1 MLVVLNDDGCGR
13 RVAQPRSL
21 GTTSPRTLASEKVA
35 HLLDENSESERGRT
49 GTGIA
54 LDAPLQLADFAA
66 LPILFVQSRALR
78 RTSPWNLVSV
88 PAGFG

>member
-35 HLLDENSESERGRT
+35 LLLDEDSESERGRI
-49 GTGIA
+49 GTSVA

-66 LPILFVQSRALR
+66 LPTFFV
-78 RTSPWNLVSV
+78 
-88 PAGFG
+88 

>member
-21 GTTSPRTLASEKVA
+21 GTTPPRTLASEKVA
-35 HLLDENSESERGRT
+35 LLLDEDSESERGRT
-49 GTGIA
+49 GTSVA

-66 LPILFVQSRALR
+66 LPIPFV
-78 RTSPWNLVSV
+78 
-88 PAGFG
+88 